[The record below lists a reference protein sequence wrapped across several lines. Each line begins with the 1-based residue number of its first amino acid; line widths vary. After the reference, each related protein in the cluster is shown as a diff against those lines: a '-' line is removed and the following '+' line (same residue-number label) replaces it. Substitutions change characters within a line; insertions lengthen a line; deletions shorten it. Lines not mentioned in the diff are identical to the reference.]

1 MTAPAADLREFD
13 VSAGSTP
20 TPGRVLCNVR
30 NHYIIVDGPVQNGFP
45 GEEITPAEL
54 FLAAVASCGVEL
66 VQMLAIRQEIAPP
79 AISVMIHGIL
89 DRGNPVRQDYTVF
102 NHVEV
107 NCRLQGVTQ
116 EKAEELVEG
125 FTRRCPL
132 FGSVAVSC
140 PDVRVSVTVDGGR

>member
-1 MTAPAADLREFD
+1 MAAPTDLREYD
-13 VSAGSTP
+13 VQAGSTE

-54 FLAAVASCGVEL
+54 FLTAVASCGVEL
-66 VQMLAIRQEIAPP
+66 AQMLAIRDDISLK
-79 AISVMIHGIL
+79 AINVKIHGIL
-89 DRGNPVRQDYTVF
+89 DRGNPVRTDYTVF
-102 NHVEV
+102 NNVQVE
-107 NCRLQGVTQ
+107 CRLSGVTQ
-116 EKAEELVEG
+116 EQAEQLVEG

-140 PDVRVSVTVDGGR
+140 PDVQVRVVAERT